1 MWNRLKLRLEIIG
14 YARAIGVLTR
24 EPQVPKSHITTLI
37 KECDKLTVKLS
48 KLKAQRKLPIHKRFM
63 TGGVKAA

>member
-14 YARAIGVLTR
+14 YARAIGVLSR
-24 EPQVPKSHITTLI
+24 EPQVSKSHINALI
-37 KECDKLTVKLS
+37 TECDKLRTKLS